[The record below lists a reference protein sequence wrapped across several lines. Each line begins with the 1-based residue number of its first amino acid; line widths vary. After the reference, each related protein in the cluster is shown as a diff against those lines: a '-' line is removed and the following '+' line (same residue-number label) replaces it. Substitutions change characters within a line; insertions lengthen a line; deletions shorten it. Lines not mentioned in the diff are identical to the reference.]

1 MVMIVLIYGYDYSSS
16 YSYGWSKL
24 GHPKTSMEK
33 AGFRDVTGQT
43 SRSVHHCASPCLLN
57 NLWANH
63 SDLTVT
69 KPWNHGWIAGNHPQ
83 TAELFRFANSVDVPD
98 NIPLFSKL

>member
-43 SRSVHHCASPCLLN
+43 SRSVHLVRRHVC
-57 NLWANH
+57 
-63 SDLTVT
+63 
-69 KPWNHGWIAGNHPQ
+69 
-83 TAELFRFANSVDVPD
+83 
-98 NIPLFSKL
+98 